1 MTSLKNYT
9 GIIQIFRWVHG
20 EHFTFVADDCDNE
33 FLGSNTH
40 MWQADSLANIID
52 DNVQNFN
59 INKIFLDNYN
69 QISTP
74 GGPSPLMPKLQ

>member
-1 MTSLKNYT
+1 
-9 GIIQIFRWVHG
+9 
-20 EHFTFVADDCDNE
+20 
-33 FLGSNTH
+33 

-59 INKIFLDNYN
+59 INKIFSKDNYN

-74 GGPSPLMPKLQ
+74 GGPKSLMPKLQ